1 MSQQANSKRP
11 VAILLIEDDPVLGP
25 ALLQRLRLEGFAPR
39 LTMTGR
45 QALEELTRWRPDV
58 VLSDIR
64 LPDMNGEEIWLQ
76 MLERMGPLP
85 TFFMTAYGE
94 IEQAV
99 RLVKAGARD
108 YLTKPVD
115 VDALVKA
122 IMEIRDG
129 SLQPPAPPPPAVAVP
144 PAPASSFGVSQA
156 MRAIEVQLA
165 KAARSSLPIL
175 LIGETGT
182 GKEVAAQFVHRQS
195 DRADRPLVAINC
207 ATIPGHLAESV
218 IFGHEKGAFT
228 GAATRHI
235 GVAEEV
241 GDGTLFLDE
250 IGELPLELQP
260 KLLRLIEARSFRPL
274 GAKADVTFSGRIV
287 SATHADLAERVTAKT
302 FREDLY
308 FRLNVLTF
316 RLPPLRDRVA
326 DVLPLTEQFAA
337 EAGTRL
343 GRTILFDADVRTAL
357 LAHDWPGNIRE
368 LRNRIE
374 RAATLSDAAA
384 LGIADI
390 FPEMVLDRRESAG
403 EDGSLLDT
411 GRAAIR
417 ARVQAALRQTNGN
430 QTEAAKL
437 LGVSRTTIWKHSR

>member
-1 MSQQANSKRP
+1 MNRQANAKRP
-11 VAILLIEDDPVLGP
+11 VSILLIEDDNVLGP

-39 LTMTGR
+39 LVTNGR
-45 QALEELTRWRPDV
+45 QALEELARSRPDV
-58 VLSDIR
+58 ILSDIR
-64 LPDMNGEEIWLQ
+64 LPDMNGEEIWRR
-76 MLERMGPLP
+76 MLERKGPLP

-129 SLQPPAPPPPAVAVP
+129 STEPREPSPPPDALPQPAPSLGGSP
-144 PAPASSFGVSQA
+144 A
-156 MRAIEVQLA
+156 MRAIEAQLA

-175 LIGETGT
+175 LVGETGT

-228 GAATRHI
+228 GATARHI

-250 IGELPLELQP
+250 IGELPLDLQP

-274 GAKADVTFSGRIV
+274 GAKADTPFAGRIV
-287 SATHADLAERVTAKT
+287 SATHADLGERVAAKT

-316 RLPPLRDRVA
+316 RLPPLRDRAA
-326 DVLPLTEQFAA
+326 DVLSLAELFVA
-337 EAGTRL
+337 EAGTRTGRVIAL
-343 GRTILFDADVRTAL
+343 GSDLRAAL

-374 RAATLSDAAA
+374 RAVTLSDAAV
-384 LGIADI
+384 LGFADV
-390 FPEMVLDRRESAG
+390 FPETSLDQVVSAG
-403 EDGSLLDT
+403 EDGSLHDT
-411 GRAAIR
+411 ARAAIR

-430 QTEAAKL
+430 QSEAARL

>member
-1 MSQQANSKRP
+1 MNRQVNAKRP
-11 VAILLIEDDPVLGP
+11 VAILLIEDDNVLGP

-39 LTMTGR
+39 LVTNGR
-45 QALEELTRWRPDV
+45 QALEELARSRPDV
-58 VLSDIR
+58 ILSDIR
-64 LPDMNGEEIWLQ
+64 LPDMNGEDIWRR
-76 MLERMGPLP
+76 MLERNGPLP

-122 IMEIRDG
+122 IMEICDG
-129 SLQPPAPPPPAVAVP
+129 STEPREPSPPSDARPRPAPSLGGSP
-144 PAPASSFGVSQA
+144 A
-156 MRAIEVQLA
+156 MRAIEAQLA

-175 LIGETGT
+175 LVGETGT

-228 GAATRHI
+228 GATARHI

-250 IGELPLELQP
+250 IGELPLDLQP

-274 GAKADVTFSGRIV
+274 GAKADIPFAGRIV
-287 SATHADLAERVTAKT
+287 SATHADLGERVAAKT

-316 RLPPLRDRVA
+316 RLLPLRDRA
-326 DVLPLTEQFAA
+326 GDVLSLAELFVA
-337 EAGTRL
+337 EAGTRTGRAITL
-343 GRTILFDADVRTAL
+343 GSDLRAAL

-374 RAATLSDAAA
+374 RAVTLSDAAV
-384 LGIADI
+384 LGVADV
-390 FPEMVLDRRESAG
+390 FPETTLDQVVSTG
-403 EDGSLLDT
+403 DDGSLHDT
-411 GRAAIR
+411 ARAAIR

-430 QTEAAKL
+430 QSEAARL